1 LILFSATVEAAE
13 GAFAMSSGFNS
24 DVNVA
29 GDVCHVQT
37 EDHGQPDCL
46 IETLVYQGGRV
57 FHRRTSNYSDLA
69 AAPGISEEALR
80 ERVEAQHRAVIDAVR
95 DGVIAVPAAA
105 EGGFRPSGDGIQV
118 RVRNANSWLAAG
130 KATLDVQVLRRG
142 GSEPVANANV
152 EASIMGRTDEARF
165 SATTGD
171 DGVAELRFAMP
182 PLGANGSELVIRAES
197 EAGNDEVRYALR
209 SKVKPTPPEVKS

>member
-1 LILFSATVEAAE
+1 
-13 GAFAMSSGFNS
+13 MSLGFNS
-24 DVNVA
+24 DVHV
-29 GDVCHVQT
+29 GGEVCHVQT

-46 IETLVYQGGRV
+46 IETLVYHRGRI
-57 FHRRTSNYSDLA
+57 FHRRTSNYSDLV

-80 ERVEAQHRAVIDAVR
+80 ERVEVQHRAVMDAVR
-95 DGVIAVPAAA
+95 DGVIPVPTAA
-105 EGGFRPSGDGIQV
+105 EGRVRASGGGIQL
-118 RVRNANSWLAAG
+118 RLRNATSWLAAG
-130 KATLDVQVLRRG
+130 KATLNVQVLRRG
-142 GSEPVANANV
+142 GSEPVASANV
-152 EASIMGRTDEARF
+152 EASFTGVKDEARF

-209 SKVKPTPPEVKS
+209 SKAKPTPPETKS

>member
-1 LILFSATVEAAE
+1 
-13 GAFAMSSGFNS
+13 MSSGFNS
-24 DVNVA
+24 DVNV
-29 GDVCHVQT
+29 GGEVCHVQT

-95 DGVIAVPAAA
+95 DGAIAIPAAV
-105 EGGFRPSGDGIQV
+105 EGGVRASGDGIQV

-152 EASIMGRTDEARF
+152 EANITGVTDEARF

-171 DGVAELRFAMP
+171 DGVAELRFTMP
-182 PLGANGSELVIRAES
+182 PLGANGSELVIRAQS

-209 SKVKPTPPEVKS
+209 SKAKLAPPDVKS

>member
-1 LILFSATVEAAE
+1 
-13 GAFAMSSGFNS
+13 MSSGFNS
-24 DVNVA
+24 DVNV
-29 GDVCHVQT
+29 GGEVCHVQT

-80 ERVEAQHRAVIDAVR
+80 ERVEAQHRAVIDALR
-95 DGVIAVPAAA
+95 DGVIAVPANT
-105 EGGFRPSGDGIQV
+105 GGGVRASGDGIQV
-118 RVRNANSWLAAG
+118 RLRNANSWLAAG

-152 EASIMGRTDEARF
+152 EANITGVTDEARF

-171 DGVAELRFAMP
+171 GGVAELRFAMP
-182 PLGANGSELVIRAES
+182 PLGANGSELVIRAQS

-209 SKVKPTPPEVKS
+209 SKAKPAPPETKS